1 VFLVLAKSDDRE
13 LVKRLG
19 RMVNGLEP
27 LEGVLL
33 VWAPRDKVA
42 KAVDTIKK
50 DVIKKWEE
58 EGKGPMFEVAVI
70 ELTETQYKEVRPL
83 AKAIIEKMAQA
94 LLEEMERLHEKMRS
108 GDKKVLGWYR
118 DVAARYHRLVDIS
131 LALDIEPTIMGRL
144 KDKWKEVSLEAGRL
158 R

>member
-1 VFLVLAKSDDRE
+1 MFLVLIKSDSRE

-19 RMVNGLEP
+19 RMVDGLEL
-27 LEGVLL
+27 LEGVFL

-42 KAVDTIKK
+42 KAVDAVKRN
-50 DVIKKWEE
+50 VIRRWEE
-58 EGKGPMFEVAVI
+58 EGRGPMFEVAVV
-70 ELTETQYKEVRPL
+70 ELGEAQYKEVRPL
-83 AKAIIEKMAQA
+83 AKAVVEKLAEA

-108 GDKKVLGWYR
+108 GDRKVLGWYR
-118 DVAARYHRLVDIS
+118 DVAARYQRLVDIS

-144 KDKWKEVSLEAGRL
+144 RDKWKEVSLEAGRL

>member
-1 VFLVLAKSDDRE
+1 LVLVKSDSRE

-19 RMVNGLEP
+19 RMVDGLEL
-27 LEGVLL
+27 LEGVFL

-42 KAVDTIKK
+42 KAVDAVKRN
-50 DVIKKWEE
+50 VIRRWEE
-58 EGKGPMFEVAVI
+58 EGRGPVFEVAVV
-70 ELTETQYKEVRPL
+70 ELGEVQYKEVRPL
-83 AKAIIEKMAQA
+83 AKAVVEKMAEA

-108 GDKKVLGWYR
+108 GDRKVLGWYR
-118 DVAARYHRLVDIS
+118 DVAARYQRLVDIS

-144 KDKWKEVSLEAGRL
+144 RDKWKEVSLEAGRL